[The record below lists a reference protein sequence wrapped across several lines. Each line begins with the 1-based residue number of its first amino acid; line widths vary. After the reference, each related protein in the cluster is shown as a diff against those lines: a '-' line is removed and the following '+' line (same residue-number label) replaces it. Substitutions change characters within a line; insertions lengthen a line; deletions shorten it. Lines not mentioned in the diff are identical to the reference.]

1 MAGIAQTNERSP
13 GSVAPSRARAR
24 QSRAAEHERQF
35 RELLEHCPA
44 GLNIVDEEGRLVFH
58 NARLRE
64 LMGYAEDE
72 THLLDTKRFW
82 HDLDH
87 RSRILDAL
95 RDRGGQLLNEEAVWK
110 TKQGRAVH
118 VLISY

>member
-1 MAGIAQTNERSP
+1 MAGIAQTNERSR
-13 GSVAPSRARAR
+13 GSVAPSPARAR
-24 QSRAAEHERQF
+24 KSRAAEHERQF

-64 LMGYAEDE
+64 LMGYDEDE
-72 THLLDTKRFW
+72 MHLLDTKRFW

-87 RSRILDAL
+87 RSRLLDTL

-110 TKQGRAVH
+110 TKQGRSVH
-118 VLISY
+118 V